1 MADPRTLLKDIS
13 AGRFKPAYYFFGS
26 EDYRIKEAEKFLA
39 KSFLGDQDLS
49 TGYRRID
56 GRAIKCADLLAELST
71 VPMLGDKQV
80 FAIKD
85 FQSFKPTEIE
95 RVLKLLDPA
104 DPSRVIVFSSPS
116 ARTPK
121 KNSKFFTNM
130 ARHTTAVEFNHLTPS
145 ETASQIRARFKRA
158 GLTID
163 HDALSILTGLIGG
176 NRGAL
181 DTETDKLIDYCRE
194 SGSVTRD
201 DVKTLTA
208 GHEVF
213 NVFQIGDLI
222 VQGNVN
228 QCLAMMRSLL
238 ASGQTPVMLISLLI
252 GHFLCLYLVKN
263 GQKPLPRR
271 EFLTG
276 KFRSQAARYTHEQLA
291 ETIVELSRA
300 DARLR
305 HSEHI
310 PEMVL
315 ESLILQL
322 AGKGES

>member
-39 KSFLGDQDLS
+39 RSFLGGQDLA

-71 VPMLGDKQV
+71 VPMLGEKQV

-85 FQSFKPTEIE
+85 FQSFKPTETE
-95 RVLKLLDPA
+95 RILKLLNPPDPT
-104 DPSRVIVFSSPS
+104 RIIVFSSPA
-116 ARTPK
+116 ARTPR
-121 KNSKFFTNM
+121 KNSKFFTSM
-130 ARHTTAVEFNHLTPS
+130 AQHTIAVEFHHLTPA

-163 HDALSILTGLIGG
+163 QQALSILTGLVGG

-181 DTETDKLIDYCRE
+181 DTETDKLIDYCRD
-194 SGSVTRD
+194 SGNVTAD
-201 DVKTLTA
+201 DVRELTA

-228 QCLAMMRSLL
+228 HCLGMMRSLL

-271 EFLTG
+271 EFLAG
-276 KFRSQAARYTHEQLA
+276 KFRSQAANYTHEQLA
-291 ETIVELSRA
+291 DIIVQLSQA

-315 ESLILQL
+315 ESLILHL
-322 AGKGES
+322 AGKGRN